1 MTCLLIL
8 VNSVGASLAASQVDE
23 GHHAVSLGIV
33 DILELH
39 LQDGMRTR
47 AVGVGTSHST
57 GSLLETRPNHLHDV
71 LDTLDGLLC
80 QSDYIHFLLGIFTT
94 HQFLPLAQ

>member
-8 VNSVGASLAASQVDE
+8 VNSIGASLATSQIDE